1 MRNGKGNILKR
12 ILPLFVTFTMLFSFV
27 PVRAVENTEV
37 EKENLALGKNV
48 TESGYEAGTKFT
60 GDKVTDG
67 SIDRPEDINKG
78 GSSRWASAVNAVKP
92 WITIDLQE
100 VKSFDEVVIEWERRN
115 VNSYKIEVSDDNST
129 WTSIYTSSNKNEF
142 RESLNVNSQKARYV
156 KITIE
161 DYSPTQEGSN
171 IDWNTVAIY
180 EVEIYNNEVEQPVE
194 PVEPEEPAVIVPSV
208 GENVALSKTATS
220 SSNETNTL
228 TADKAVDGSNAKAS
242 RWASAISSAEQWI
255 TVDLGDKTQIEN
267 VVIEWERK
275 NATEYKLQTSD
286 DNSNWTDVYIATS
299 APTQNRQEINLEEA
313 VATRYVRVFIG
324 KHNATA
330 DGVTWNNVSIYEIEI
345 YNGGIPQGLDEIAN
359 SINVRSLTLED
370 EELPMPSVAEGYEI
384 SFVGAD
390 YEEVIG
396 ADREIYR
403 PLVDKTIRVNFKIT
417 KGNEEAYTPDI
428 EVLVPGSNEVTGN
441 EVPTVIPELREWLGG
456 SGNFEINNG
465 SRIVISP
472 SSEAELSEYMN
483 VFSEDYKDIVGKEI
497 EVVVSDSP
505 KKGDFYF
512 ELNDKRPELRTEG
525 YYMEIGDFVKVE
537 SNEAD
542 AAFLSTRT
550 ILQILKQNGTT
561 IPQGITRDYP
571 LSDIRGFM
579 LDVGRK
585 PISLDFLYDITKLMS
600 WYKMND
606 FQVHLN
612 DNYIWVTQYGAN
624 AIKEAYAGFR
634 LESNDVGENGV
645 PLTST
650 DLSYTKEEFGQFIDD
665 SKLYGVNI
673 VPEIESPAHAL
684 SFMKAHPEYAYGKGA
699 NKGVGEN
706 AAMLDVTNPEV
717 VDYIKGIF
725 SEYTDGEN
733 PVFRDTT
740 VHIGSDEFYGSAEEY
755 RAYTDEMLKYIRDV
769 KGRTVRVWGS
779 LSQKIG
785 KTPVTSEG
793 VEMNIWNNG
802 WADPSDMFNLGYDLI
817 NTEDGKLYIVP
828 DAGYYYDYLNTSY
841 IYNNYEVS
849 KFGNG
854 DVIPAG
860 SPQMRGGMFAVWND
874 MIDKKANGIVEL
886 DIYDRV
892 LPAVQAVSEKMW
904 GVAED
909 KTYAEFK
916 EVAAK
921 VSNAP
926 NSNPRYKVESETEK
940 VLEYN
945 FKATSN
951 DTVPDN
957 SGNGYN
963 SVALNNA
970 TVKNGVLKLND
981 DNSYLQSAI
990 ENIGPNYTVSFSVK
1004 RDENSNNEEQV
1015 LFESEKGSFKAV
1027 QKDTGKVGFSREFY
1041 DYSFDYELPK
1051 GEWVDITI
1059 IGKMTKTELYVNG
1072 EYVDEV
1078 SKGSSS
1084 GDNGTFVFPLER
1096 VGSETN
1102 SFNGELKSL
1111 KVYNIAVNIADET
1124 IIPQESMK
1132 ASATS
1137 EHPNVGTEGLASFAI
1152 DGNTGTIWHTNYNTP
1167 VKLPQSITLDL
1178 GKAYTINK
1186 FSYLP
1191 RSNGGNGTI
1200 TKYELQV
1207 STNGTD
1213 FTTVS
1218 EGSWAQDSTLKVV
1231 NFDEVS
1237 EVTHVR
1243 LIAKAGVGGFASA
1256 SELNVHKVK
1265 EVTPEP
1271 TEEVGFKVSTSLAEI
1286 NAGDKLNIKV
1296 GTKDLTST
1304 NMYGMQFNVDY
1315 DKDKFEFV
1323 GATSENDTKYI
1334 VNSSDNNGVV
1344 TVVVATKGV
1353 AIENDV
1359 DIVNLEFK
1367 SKATGENVVFNIT
1380 DGQLSTDEGNII
1392 DIVNGSITVT
1402 INEEIVNPNPEV
1414 NKKALKIAIDY
1425 ANEIVAEGLLENVVP
1440 AVVQE
1445 FNDALEEAKA
1455 VYESEDA
1462 TETEVDAAFKRLA
1475 SAIWMLDFKQGDKEA
1490 LQVLVNSSKE
1500 LVSKGYTADSWA
1512 NLQEVIAIADAVLAD
1527 ENAMQKEVDETLD
1540 ALKAAIDGLVKVQVK
1555 KDSLQKLVDKLE
1567 KIDKEGYI
1575 ESTWT
1580 PFENALKTAK
1590 EILAN
1595 EYATQEEVDSAYNT
1609 LIKTYLDL
1617 RLIPDKSKLEDL
1629 INKAKAIDLSKY
1641 TDESAQEVK
1650 TKLARA
1656 NEVFINEEATQ
1667 EEINEVARLLNT
1679 ALDNL
1684 IAKDDGAA
1692 SDDVTDDTT
1701 ENDSESKNET
1711 DNSTN
1716 GGNESINNESN
1727 KGNNGNLPQT
1737 GGRDSKDLLLLGIVL
1752 CSLGAAV
1759 MLSKK
1764 RKLE

>member
-1 MRNGKGNILKR
+1 MKNKMDNISKR
-12 ILPLFVTFTMLFSFV
+12 ILPLFIVFTMFLSFV
-27 PVRAVENTEV
+27 PVRAEVNTEV
-37 EKENLALGKNV
+37 QRENLALGKSA
-48 TESGYEAGTKFT
+48 TASGHEAGSNFT
-60 GDKVTDG
+60 ADKVIDG
-67 SIDRPEDINKG
+67 TIDRPTDINKG
-78 GSSRWASAVNAVKP
+78 GSSRWASELNEVNP
-92 WITIDLQE
+92 WITIDLEE
-100 VKSFDEVVIEWERRN
+100 VKAFDEVVIEWERRN

-129 WTSIYTSSNKNEF
+129 WTAIHNSTTKNKF
-142 RESLNVNSQKARYV
+142 TDVLNIGSQNARYV

-161 DYSPTQEGSN
+161 DYSPTQEGST
-171 IDWNTVAIY
+171 ISWNTVSIY
-180 EVEIYNNEVEQPVE
+180 EVEIYNNEPEQPVE
-194 PVEPEEPAVIVPSV
+194 PVEPEQPVEPEEPEIIVPAA
-208 GENVALSKTATS
+208 GDNVALSKTATS

-228 TADKAVDGSNAKAS
+228 TADKAVDGIKTKAS
-242 RWASAISSAEQWI
+242 RWASAVSSAEQWI
-255 TVDLGDKTQIEN
+255 TVDLGAKTQIEN
-267 VVIEWERK
+267 VVIEWERR
-275 NATEYKLQTSD
+275 NATEYKVQVSD
-286 DNSNWTDVYIATS
+286 DNNDWTDVYTATS
-299 APTQNRQEINLEEA
+299 APDKTRQEINLDEA
-313 VATRYVRVFIG
+313 VATRYVRIFIG
-324 KHNATA
+324 KHVATV
-330 DGVTWNNVSIYEIEI
+330 DGTTWNNVSIYEVEI
-345 YNGGIPQGLDEIAN
+345 YNGGIPKGLDEIAN
-359 SINVRSLTLED
+359 SIKVKNLTLED
-370 EELPMPSVAEGYEI
+370 EVLPMPSVQDGYEI

-396 ADREIYR
+396 SDMKIYR
-403 PLVDKTIRVNFKIT
+403 PLVDTTVRVNFKIT
-417 KGNEEAYTPDI
+417 KGDKVAYTPDI

-441 EVPTVIPELREWLGG
+441 EAPTVIPELREWLGG
-456 SGNFEINNG
+456 VGNFEINDG

-472 SSEAELSEYMN
+472 SSESELSEYMN

-512 ELNDKRPELRTEG
+512 ELNNKRPELRTEG

-537 SNEAD
+537 SNEPE

-585 PISLDFLYDITKLMS
+585 PISLDFLYDIVKLMS

-612 DNYIWVTQYGAN
+612 DNYIGVREYGAN
-624 AIKEAYAGFR
+624 AIENAYAGFR

-645 PLTST
+645 SLTST

-665 SKLYGVNI
+665 SKIYGVNI

-684 SFMKAHPEYAYGKGA
+684 SFMKVHPEYAYGKDA

-717 VDYIKGIF
+717 VNYIKGIF

-740 VHIGSDEFYGSAEEY
+740 VHIGADEFYGSAEEY
-755 RAYTDEMLKYIRDV
+755 RAYTDEMLKYIRDE

-779 LSQKIG
+779 LSQKTG

-802 WADPSDMFNLGYDLI
+802 WADPSDMFDLGYDLI

-828 DAGYYYDYLNTSY
+828 DAGYYYNYLNTSY

-854 DVIPAG
+854 DIIPAG

-874 MIDKKANGIVEL
+874 MIDRNANGIVEL

-904 GVAED
+904 GLAED

-926 NSNPRYKVESETEK
+926 NTNPRYTVESETEK

-945 FKATSN
+945 FKDASN
-951 DTVPDN
+951 SIVPDN
-957 SGNGYN
+957 SGNGYD
-963 SVALNNA
+963 SVSINNA
-970 TVKNGVLKLND
+970 TIKNGVLKLNGE
-981 DNSYLQSAI
+981 NSYLESAI

-1004 RDENSNNEEQV
+1004 RDENSSNEEQV

-1059 IGKMTKTELYVNG
+1059 IGKMAKTELYVNG

-1078 SKGSSS
+1078 SKSSAA

-1111 KVYNIAVNIADET
+1111 EVYNIAVNILDET
-1124 IIPQESMK
+1124 IIPQETMK

-1152 DGNTGTIWHTNYNTP
+1152 DGNEGTIWHTNYNNP
-1167 VKLPQSITLDL
+1167 VELPQSITLDL

-1207 STNGTD
+1207 SKNGTD

-1218 EGSWAQDSTLKVV
+1218 EGDWAKDATLKVV

-1243 LIAKAGVGGFASA
+1243 LIAKEGVGGFASA
-1256 SELNVHKVK
+1256 AELNVHKVK
-1265 EVTPEP
+1265 EVAPEP
-1271 TEEVGFKVSTSLAEI
+1271 K
-1286 NAGDKLNIKV
+1286 
-1296 GTKDLTST
+1296 
-1304 NMYGMQFNVDY
+1304 
-1315 DKDKFEFV
+1315 
-1323 GATSENDTKYI
+1323 
-1334 VNSSDNNGVV
+1334 
-1344 TVVVATKGV
+1344 
-1353 AIENDV
+1353 
-1359 DIVNLEFK
+1359 
-1367 SKATGENVVFNIT
+1367 
-1380 DGQLSTDEGNII
+1380 
-1392 DIVNGSITVT
+1392 
-1402 INEEIVNPNPEV
+1402 PEV
-1414 NKKALKIAIDY
+1414 DKTALKIAIDY
-1425 ANEIVAEGLLENVVP
+1425 ADEVVAEGLLEDVVP
-1440 AVVQE
+1440 AVVKE
-1445 FNDALEEAKA
+1445 FNTALEEAKA

-1462 TETEVDAAFKRLA
+1462 TETEVDAAFKRLVN
-1475 SAIWMLDFKQGDKEA
+1475 AIWMLDFKQGNKEA
-1490 LQVLVNSSKE
+1490 LQALVDSSKE
-1500 LVSKGYTADSWA
+1500 LVSKVYTAESWA
-1512 NLQEVIAIADAVLAD
+1512 NLQEVIAVAEAVLAD

-1540 ALKAAIDGLVKVQVK
+1540 ELKAAIDALVKVQVNK
-1555 KDSLQKLVDKLE
+1555 ESLQNLVNKLE
-1567 KIDKEGYI
+1567 VLDKKEYI

-1580 PFENALKTAK
+1580 PFENALKAAK
-1590 EILAN
+1590 EILAS
-1595 EYATQEEVDSAYNT
+1595 EDVIQDEVDSAYNT
-1609 LIKTYLDL
+1609 LMKSYLDL

-1629 INKAKAIDLSKY
+1629 INKVNALDLSKY
-1641 TDESAQEVK
+1641 TEESVK
-1650 TKLARA
+1650 ELKVQLTRA
-1656 NEVFINEEATQ
+1656 NEVFVNEEATQ
-1667 EEINEVARLLNT
+1667 EEINDAARSLDT

-1684 IAKDDGAA
+1684 IAKGD
-1692 SDDVTDDTT
+1692 
-1701 ENDSESKNET
+1701 
-1711 DNSTN
+1711 TN
-1716 GGNESINNESN
+1716 GGTE
-1727 KGNNGNLPQT
+1727 NNGNGSKPNENTPNENDPNASETPNDSNKTENNGSNNGGKLPST
-1737 GGRDSKDLLLLGIVL
+1737 GVENGYLEVIAVASITLGL
-1752 CSLGAAV
+1752 AL
-1759 MLSKK
+1759 MYRKRYKK
-1764 RKLE
+1764 MS